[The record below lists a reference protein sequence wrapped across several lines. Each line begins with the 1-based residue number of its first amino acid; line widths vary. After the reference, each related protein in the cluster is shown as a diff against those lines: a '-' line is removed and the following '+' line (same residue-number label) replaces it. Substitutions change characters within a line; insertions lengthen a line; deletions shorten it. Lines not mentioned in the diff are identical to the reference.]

1 VVAATNGML
10 VSHNREA
17 RFATLVHGVLSS
29 DGTLTYCNAGH
40 NPPILLRA
48 DSVERLEEGGTIV
61 GLFEYAEYEDKT
73 VKLVDGD
80 LVVVFSDGI
89 SEAANREGTEFG
101 DERIRQTVEQHRNES
116 TSTIADAV
124 ISAVTSFATGA
135 PMYDDY
141 SVMVVRYRG

>member
-1 VVAATNGML
+1 ML
-10 VSHNREA
+10 MSRNIQS

-48 DSVERLEEGGTIV
+48 DSVERLQVGGMIV
-61 GLFEYAEYEDKT
+61 GLFEHAEYEDQT

-80 LVVVFSDGI
+80 LVVVFSDGV
-89 SEAANREGTEFG
+89 SEATNREGNEFG
-101 DERIRQTVEQHRNES
+101 DERIRQAVEQHRNES

-124 ISAVTSFATGA
+124 VSAVTSFATGA
-135 PMYDDY
+135 PMHDDC